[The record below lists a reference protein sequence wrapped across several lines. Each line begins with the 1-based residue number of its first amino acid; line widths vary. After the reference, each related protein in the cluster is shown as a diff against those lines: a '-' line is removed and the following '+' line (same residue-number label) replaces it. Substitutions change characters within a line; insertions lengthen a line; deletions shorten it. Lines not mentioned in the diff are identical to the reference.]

1 MKQHRSIAVVMD
13 HAISFYRELLAGVGS
28 YVSAMPHWV
37 IVPFLADARGLASA
51 RCRNCD
57 GLIGSLYTPA
67 LAEAAL
73 KLPIPA
79 VTVSGV
85 LSEYPIPR
93 VSPDNEAVGRLAA
106 EHFLDRGYT

>member
-13 HAISFYRELLAGVGS
+13 HAVSFNREVLAGIGS
-28 YVSAMPHWV
+28 YVSGMPHWV
-37 IVPFLADARGLASA
+37 IVPFLAEARGLASA
-51 RCRNCD
+51 RCRECD
-57 GLIGSLYTPA
+57 GLIGHLFSPA

-85 LSEYPIPR
+85 LSGVPHTAR
-93 VSPDNEAVGRLAA
+93 VSR
-106 EHFLDRGYT
+106 